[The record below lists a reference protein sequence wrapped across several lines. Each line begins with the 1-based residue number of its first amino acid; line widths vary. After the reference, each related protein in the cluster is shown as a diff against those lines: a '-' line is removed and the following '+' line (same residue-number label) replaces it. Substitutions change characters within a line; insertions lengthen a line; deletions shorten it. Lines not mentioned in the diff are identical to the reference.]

1 VSVFILFEPDIYFF
15 YFFIFLWLS
24 CGRLEER
31 GTIIYN
37 VVRMPIFELNSSSII
52 SLYDWIIA
60 FGIIAFPSFTNFYRK
75 IYLAVSTPKL
85 QPLLH
90 LDHQTLKCDT

>member
-1 VSVFILFEPDIYFF
+1 MVIMWSFGRERNNY
-15 YFFIFLWLS
+15 IF
-24 CGRLEER
+24 
-31 GTIIYN
+31 N

-85 QPLLH
+85 QLLLH
-90 LDHQTLKCDT
+90 LDHQTLKYDT